1 VLLAVLGGGGG
12 SIKRRFALQ
21 GSYPT
26 LEICVQYRESD
37 WTFACRLMEENGI
50 AYFFEHSDDATT
62 LVLSDRPPSA
72 SAAIELR
79 YRPAHATV
87 RESDYGLTIC
97 ALVLS
102 QQLRPGKVTLHDWDF
117 QKPSVP
123 LQGEKTSGRAS
134 ADSVEVY
141 EHPAAQV
148 THEGA
153 ADRLAITTLAVRHEG
168 LRTAGSQGRATS
180 RSVSLVPGIALRILE
195 HPHDALNDV
204 YLVTSLDH
212 SGAQP
217 FETGEASQKDAYE
230 NVVTMIPLGV
240 MFRPLHQTHRPVI
253 HGVQTAIVVGPPGE
267 EIHVDEHGRVKVQF
281 HWDRQGKG
289 DASSS
294 CWVRV
299 SQGWAGAGWGTVFL
313 PRVGHEVVVAFLEGD
328 PDRPMIVGRV
338 YHGANVA
345 PYKLPDDKTKS
356 TIKSNSSPGG
366 EGSNELRFEDKK
378 GAEEIYQHAQKD
390 LRVAVEHDAVHTVGH
405 DETRIITHDRVE
417 EIQHD
422 HTETVKND
430 ATLTVEH
437 NRSVSVTENETHTVT
452 KDRTVHVV
460 ANHVETVDGN
470 QTVTSKGDQTLS
482 VQANQTVTV
491 DKSQTV
497 TVHGDASVTVDGGQ
511 TVLVKGAGSVEWQG
525 DGKETFGGAL
535 TRTVKSDQR
544 DTVQGKW
551 AIKVQAGVTLEC
563 GASKVSVEPGG
574 KIVIEG
580 MQIEVKCAG
589 PLKVQGTVVS
599 VKADGVVQ
607 VQAPVVELKAEAGVK
622 VKGAMIA
629 LDGSVVTLG

>member
-1 VLLAVLGGGGG
+1 MPTNELTHQMTLSGSTQPVVVAFEGRERLSELFDFHVSIACPLSLDFDAVVGAPASLTLCPRVGASARTVHGIVSHLELVEVRPRVASHPFLYKVSLVPNVWRLTLNANSRIFQQQKVVDVLLAVLGGGGGGG

-117 QKPSVP
+117 QKPSV
-123 LQGEKTSGRAS
+123 LLKGEKTSGRAS

-153 ADRLAITTLAVRHEG
+153 ADSLAITTLAVRHEG

-180 RSVSLVPGIALRILE
+180 RSVSLVPGVALRVLE

-212 SGAQP
+212 SGAQA
-217 FETGEASQKDAYE
+217 FETGEASQKSAYE

-281 HWDRQGKG
+281 HWDRLGKR

-299 SQGWAGAGWGTVFL
+299 SQGWAGAGWG
-313 PRVGHEVVVAFLEGD
+313 
-328 PDRPMIVGRV
+328 
-338 YHGANVA
+338 
-345 PYKLPDDKTKS
+345 
-356 TIKSNSSPGG
+356 
-366 EGSNELRFEDKK
+366 
-378 GAEEIYQHAQKD
+378 
-390 LRVAVEHDAVHTVGH
+390 
-405 DETRIITHDRVE
+405 
-417 EIQHD
+417 
-422 HTETVKND
+422 
-430 ATLTVEH
+430 
-437 NRSVSVTENETHTVT
+437 
-452 KDRTVHVV
+452 
-460 ANHVETVDGN
+460 
-470 QTVTSKGDQTLS
+470 
-482 VQANQTVTV
+482 
-491 DKSQTV
+491 
-497 TVHGDASVTVDGGQ
+497 
-511 TVLVKGAGSVEWQG
+511 
-525 DGKETFGGAL
+525 
-535 TRTVKSDQR
+535 TVKSDQR